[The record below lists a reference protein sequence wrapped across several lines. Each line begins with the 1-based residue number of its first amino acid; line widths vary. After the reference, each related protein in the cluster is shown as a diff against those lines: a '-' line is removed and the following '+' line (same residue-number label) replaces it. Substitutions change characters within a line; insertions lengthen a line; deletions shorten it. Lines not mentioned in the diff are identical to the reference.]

1 MPSASRAT
9 NSGSGQGAV
18 PARRSCWTAL
28 GRDHRWGRGKDAD
41 EPMKKVAYAI
51 ALAFSLSGCATTIG
65 NYRPLN
71 GHYPPRPADCQIDI
85 FKAQAPAKPYIA
97 VSQLNVHLEKTFFV
111 PSDFS
116 SARSEL
122 RRQACLSGADG
133 VIDID
138 EEHSSYLETRIY
150 NLSATGIH
158 YLDQA
163 SQSGR

>member
-1 MPSASRAT
+1 MKTAVCAVVIAS
-9 NSGSGQGAV
+9 
-18 PARRSCWTAL
+18 
-28 GRDHRWGRGKDAD
+28 
-41 EPMKKVAYAI
+41 
-51 ALAFSLSGCATTIG
+51 SLSGCATTIG
-65 NYRPLN
+65 NHRPLN

-85 FKAQAPAKPYIA
+85 FKAQPPARPYVA

-116 SARSEL
+116 SARGEL

-150 NLSATGIH
+150 NLSATGIR
-158 YLDQA
+158 YLEQA
-163 SQSGR
+163 PASGK

>member
-1 MPSASRAT
+1 MKRA
-9 NSGSGQGAV
+9 V
-18 PARRSCWTAL
+18 
-28 GRDHRWGRGKDAD
+28 
-41 EPMKKVAYAI
+41 YAI
-51 ALAFSLSGCATTIG
+51 VLASSLSGCATTIG
-65 NYRPLN
+65 NYRPLT

-85 FKAQAPAKPYIA
+85 YKAHPPARSYIA

-116 SARSEL
+116 SARGEL
-122 RRQACLSGADG
+122 NRQACLSGADG

-138 EEHSSYLETRIY
+138 EKRSSYLETRIY

-163 SQSGR
+163 PEGSK